1 MPDTD
6 DVRACRQ
13 ALRILLAAAAV
24 LIGLA
29 YAHVRSS
36 MGHEAKRPGSPD
48 PSDPRYGN
56 GVVVR
61 GDGVGYYA
69 WLRSPLLDGDWQ
81 FDNEYD
87 DLNPMRSG
95 TTGVRTPTGARANP
109 WSVGPACLWAP
120 AVVSC
125 HVLVKVGAFGNFTA
139 DGYSLPY
146 QLAVALTGLGA
157 GLAALALMFAIC
169 RHFADIVSA
178 AAGAS
183 LLALG
188 STFTYYAAVEPSV
201 GHGPGAAV
209 LLLFV
214 WYWLRD
220 FGGTSARRWLV
231 LGVLLG
237 VSAMTRWQLAAYG
250 IVLLGELAWLA
261 LAADQRPSLKR
272 FAFLGASLAVGLL
285 VGALPQLI
293 AWKVVYGSW
302 LVEPMRLARNWFA
315 PDVWRVLMSPDR
327 GFFYW
332 TPLVAVAALGMPL
345 LILNGPAVRRVQ
357 AGLLVLA
364 IGFQVYAL
372 AAITGTGVWVG
383 SAFGYRQLTESA
395 VLLAPGLAALFA
407 LRRRWTVGMVTVC
420 VALVGWNLL
429 LIGAFRYGQLPDAP
443 TATDLWRGVR
453 WFASEKLSGV
463 TRRELVWV
471 FPAAG
476 AFAALVLSWRWR
488 RDNSSGATTVTPTDA
503 HQEARRH
510 YSDAA

>member
-1 MPDTD
+1 MHDTD
-6 DVRACRQ
+6 APARRRA
-13 ALRILLAAAAV
+13 AHILLAAAAV
-24 LIGLA
+24 LIGLT

-48 PSDPRYGN
+48 PSDPRYGV

-69 WLRSPLLDGDWQ
+69 WLRSPLLDGDCN

-95 TTGVRTPTGARANP
+95 VTNARTPVDKRANP
-109 WSVGPACLWAP
+109 WSVGPALLWAP
-120 AVVSC
+120 LVALC
-125 HVLVKVGAFGNFTA
+125 HTLVAVGAFGNFAA

-146 QLAVALTGLGA
+146 QLAVAVTGSAA
-157 GLAALALMFAIC
+157 GLASLWLMFAIS
-169 RHFADIVSA
+169 RRFAEPVAA

-183 LLALG
+183 CVALG
-188 STFTYYAAVEPSV
+188 STFAYYSAVEPSV
-201 GHGPGAAV
+201 GHGPGSAA
-209 LLLFV
+209 LLVFV

-220 FGGTSARRWLV
+220 FGGTPARRWLV

-237 VSAMTRWQLAAYG
+237 IAAVMRWQLAAYG

-261 LAADQRPSLKR
+261 FATRPRPATATFAKVGAA
-272 FAFLGASLAVGLL
+272 LAVGLL
-285 VGALPQLI
+285 VGALPQMV

-315 PDVWRVLMSPDR
+315 PDVWRVLLSPDR

-332 TPLVAVAALGMPL
+332 TPLVAVGGVGMLVAVARNTGARRAQVALL
-345 LILNGPAVRRVQ
+345 AVGV
-357 AGLLVLA
+357 AL
-364 IGFQVYAL
+364 QVYAL

-395 VLLAPGLAALFA
+395 ALLAPGLASLLA
-407 LRRRWTVGMVTVC
+407 LRHRGTVGVVAVC

-429 LIGAFRYGQLPDAP
+429 MLGAFRYGQLPDAP
-443 TATDLWRGVR
+443 TATDLWTGVR
-453 WFASEKLSGV
+453 WFLTNKLSGV
-463 TRRELVWV
+463 TRRELLCV

-476 AFAALVLSWRWR
+476 AFAALALSWRWR
-488 RDNSSGATTVTPTDA
+488 APAAEAAAAEPRV
-503 HQEARRH
+503 ARR
-510 YSDAA
+510 AA